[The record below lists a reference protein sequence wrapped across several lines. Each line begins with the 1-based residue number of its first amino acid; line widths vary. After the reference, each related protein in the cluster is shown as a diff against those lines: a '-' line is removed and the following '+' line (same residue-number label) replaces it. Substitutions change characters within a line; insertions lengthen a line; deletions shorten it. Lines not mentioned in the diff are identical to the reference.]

1 MRAHFVHLEH
11 DFSKPPER
19 IFAYLAEPE
28 HLAGLF
34 GTSVICVRDGD
45 EGGRNGLGSC
55 RRLKLGPLPPFEE
68 TVTEFVAGERIV
80 YRITRGGALRDH
92 LATMTFLPEGDGTR
106 FYYDIRLASP
116 IPGLAPAVRVLLTR
130 SILRSLPAVERDA

>member
-34 GTSVICVRDGD
+34 GTSVMCVRDAA
-45 EGGRNGLGSC
+45 EGGHNGLGSS

-68 TVTEFVAGERIV
+68 PVPEFVPGERIV
-80 YRITRGGALRDH
+80 YRITRGSALRDH
-92 LATMTFLPEGDGTR
+92 LATMTFLPEGHGTR
-106 FYYDIRLASP
+106 FYYDIRL
-116 IPGLAPAVRVLLTR
+116 
-130 SILRSLPAVERDA
+130 